1 MSVPDKNDNDNGE
14 RNIASM
20 YAPRW
25 ARDAATDAADAA
37 LGAATNLRRVLPAAP
52 QLKDP
57 ELRVREAATFEG
69 DVAFPELRAWP
80 SLDPVAVPGP
90 PSQGSRGPVLP
101 FVAWISAAVGAAAL
115 VAVIAGIVAPEWLQ
129 GAEDGSKAFWARMFG
144 TSASLTAPK
153 L

>member
-37 LGAATNLRRVLPAAP
+37 LGAAANLRRALPAAP

-57 ELRVREAATFEG
+57 EVRLRESAPFEG
-69 DVAFPELRAWP
+69 DMAIPELRAWP
-80 SLDPVAVPGP
+80 TLDPVAVPGP
-90 PSQGSRGPVLP
+90 PSQGSRRSVLP
-101 FVAWISAAVGAAAL
+101 LIAWVSGAAGAAVL
-115 VAVIAGIVAPEWLQ
+115 VAMLAGAGAPEWLRDMQ
-129 GAEDGSKAFWARMFG
+129 E
-144 TSASLTAPK
+144 
-153 L
+153 